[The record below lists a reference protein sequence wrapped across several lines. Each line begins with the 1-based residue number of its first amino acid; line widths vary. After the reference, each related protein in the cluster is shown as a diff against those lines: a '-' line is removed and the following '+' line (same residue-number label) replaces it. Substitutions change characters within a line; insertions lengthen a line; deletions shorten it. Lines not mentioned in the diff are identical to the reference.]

1 MTRHTEVPMQ
11 RVLAASFVLAGLA
24 GLPGMAARASA
35 HGQAPAPDADTREV
49 VAYPLTA
56 PALEKVAAAH
66 RQLAAAM
73 KADPRVVRLQRLR
86 AEKKQLEA
94 KDEPSEAEAA
104 RLEELEAEIEAAEES
119 LPSPLDGASSLSDL
133 EANIRK
139 EPLLA
144 AALKTAGLAPREYGT
159 FMLALLQA
167 SMIHG
172 LQKSGV
178 AKDIPK
184 ELQAQVNLA
193 NVKFVAAH
201 EAEVTRL
208 MAEAKSIAGEE

>member
-1 MTRHTEVPMQ
+1 MLHKR
-11 RVLAASFVLAGLA
+11 AASVLVAGLA
-24 GLPGMAARASA
+24 LPLSA
-35 HGQAPAPDADTREV
+35 LAQAPTLDADTREV
-49 VAYPLTA
+49 VAYALTA
-56 PALEKVAAAH
+56 PALEKVAVVH
-66 RQLAAAM
+66 RQLAASM

-86 AEKKQLEA
+86 AEKKQLET
-94 KDEPSEAEAA
+94 KDEPSDAEAA
-104 RLEELEAEIEAAEES
+104 RLEALEAEIEAAEDS

-144 AALKTAGLAPREYGT
+144 AALRTAGLAPREYGT

-167 SMIHG
+167 SMVHG

-184 ELQAQVNLA
+184 DLQAQVNLA

-208 MAEAKSIAGEE
+208 MAEAKSIVGEE